1 MAIPS
6 TATRMHMGILFM
18 LCLVF
23 SFCESFSLSVPH
35 LRLRTSGNA
44 FSRYQDAESCPTAN
58 AGGCIERCRATPRAS
73 MSSLGDH
80 DRMILNLLQ
89 LCASTNRGSSASLD
103 QKYDI
108 EAAIAE
114 LECASPIER
123 PSVSEALNGEWNLL
137 YSSEAMTRT
146 SPFFWGFRKAV
157 EGVDQPLPVLP
168 TELSEALFAITDGLP
183 FASIG
188 TVMQTVLGAGTNGTK
203 TLESSVQILLRIF
216 DPLVPP
222 QVGYITTTSS
232 FEVESPTSL
241 VLTVQHT
248 AVKRS
253 TWSQLPVIG
262 GLVEGAKFP
271 SRQVFEQVKQGSSE
285 VIMEVSYL
293 SDELRV
299 TRNENGQ
306 VFVFGKVSAGVSDTG
321 FN

>member
-1 MAIPS
+1 
-6 TATRMHMGILFM
+6 
-18 LCLVF
+18 
-23 SFCESFSLSVPH
+23 
-35 LRLRTSGNA
+35 
-44 FSRYQDAESCPTAN
+44 
-58 AGGCIERCRATPRAS
+58 